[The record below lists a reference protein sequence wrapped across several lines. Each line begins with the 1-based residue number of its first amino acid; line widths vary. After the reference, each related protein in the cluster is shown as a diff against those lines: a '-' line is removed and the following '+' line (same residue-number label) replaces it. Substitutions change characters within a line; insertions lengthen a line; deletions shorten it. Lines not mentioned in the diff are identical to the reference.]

1 MNVNVLI
8 AGAGP
13 AGLAAGIELRRLG
26 VSRVLIVDR
35 EAEAGGVPRHS
46 AHTGYGLRDLRRV
59 MTGPAYA
66 RHYARA
72 AVRAG
77 AEVRAGTT
85 VTGWPEWAGPAGS
98 TGRAGSTGPA
108 GLPAHAGPYRPCQA
122 RRPWPGPPAPYPSP

>member
-1 MNVNVLI
+1 
-8 AGAGP
+8 
-13 AGLAAGIELRRLG
+13 AGIELRRLG

-77 AEVRAGTT
+77 AELQLGTT
-85 VTGWPEWAGPAGS
+85 VTGWPA
-98 TGRAGSTGPA
+98 
-108 GLPAHAGPYRPCQA
+108 
-122 RRPWPGPPAPYPSP
+122 WPGPAAATGRTGATGSDGTAGRTGITGRL